1 MQQAL
6 TKFDQLTIQS
16 DFIFKK
22 VMSKKRICKHLLEE
36 LLQIKIADISYP
48 EVERT
53 LDVYYDSRGIRLDII
68 VADDKNT
75 HYNLE
80 MQVKNPVDSMTG
92 EYLLPKRTR
101 YYQAMMDVDALQKGQ
116 DFDKLPPTFV
126 IFICVFD
133 LFKEAQRVY
142 TFKKQCLEKPAL
154 ELNDQATVVFLNTL
168 GTKGS
173 VSKDL
178 QSFCDYINSNIVT
191 SEFTDEIAKT
201 IVDVKYDKKV
211 RKEYML
217 YEIRMKDLRN
227 EALAEGMAKG
237 LAKGLAEGKAEA
249 EIQVA
254 KRSLCLGLSV
264 ADVAAITGL
273 STADV
278 EQIKSEL
285 DIAK

>member
-1 MQQAL
+1 M
-6 TKFDQLTIQS
+6 
-16 DFIFKK
+16 
-22 VMSKKRICKHLLEE
+22 
-36 LLQIKIADISYP
+36 
-48 EVERT
+48 
-53 LDVYYDSRGIRLDII
+53 
-68 VADDKNT
+68 N
-75 HYNLE
+75 
-80 MQVKNPVDSMTG
+80 
-92 EYLLPKRTR
+92 
-101 YYQAMMDVDALQKGQ
+101 
-116 DFDKLPPTFV
+116 
-126 IFICVFD
+126 
-133 LFKEAQRVY
+133 
-142 TFKKQCLEKPAL
+142 LEKPAL

-178 QSFCDYINSNIVT
+178 QSFCDYINSNVVT